1 MDRILCIVGATA
13 TGKTAL
19 SVRLAQELD
28 AEIVSFDSMQVY
40 RGMDIGTAKPALAE
54 RGGVRHHMF
63 DVADPRED
71 YSVGRYVEQ
80 ADACVQEILS
90 RGKPVILVGGTG
102 LYIDS
107 LIAGRSFAPSPRTGV
122 REALEARVR
131 AEGIASLFE
140 ELRRVDPEAAQTIH
154 PANTKR
160 VVRALE
166 VWLET
171 GKTISEHNRETAL
184 LPPKYRPTW
193 LGLDFSERA
202 ALYARCDARVD
213 EMFRAG
219 LVQELERLL
228 AAGVPESATALQAI
242 GYKELLPVLRKQAD
256 EDEARAQI
264 KIATRHYAKRQR
276 TWFTRNGQVRWLL
289 RDTFDSDE
297 AFFSA
302 ARREVPFFD
311 N

>member
-28 AEIVSFDSMQVY
+28 AEIVSFDSMQIY
-40 RGMDIGTAKPALAE
+40 RGMDIGTAKPTIAE

-102 LYIDS
+102 LYVDS

-131 AEGIASLFE
+131 DEGIAPLFE

-171 GKTISEHNRETAL
+171 GKTISEHNRQTAL

-228 AAGVPESATALQAI
+228 AAGVPENATALQAI
-242 GYKELLPVLRKQAD
+242 GYKELLPVLRGQTG

-289 RDTFDSDE
+289 RDTFDGNE